1 MKLKYIK
8 LKNIR
13 SYINQ
18 IIDFDSGSTLLSGN
32 IGTGKT
38 TLLLAIDFA
47 FFGLRKSDLSGS
59 ALLRNGETEGYVE
72 INFELDGKDIVI
84 RRNLKRTSK
93 SITQGSGMFI
103 IDDKVEELTPIELKQ
118 KVIDL
123 FKYPREFLTKSKSLI
138 YNYTVYTP
146 QEEMKS
152 ILLAKSDERLNIL
165 RKTFGIDKYKRIV
178 ENSKLLISNLNSS
191 KKEFEI
197 ISSNLNIL
205 LDENEIKTKKLIE
218 LDSSLID
225 IKINL
230 VEFEKKINQKKFELS
245 GLDEQNK
252 KRIRIQNELNLL
264 NVKLNELITQRARNN
279 SETSDLNSEIE
290 NIKLNIGSEELGE
303 VSVILNDISSY
314 ESVLNNLEIQ
324 NKEILKKSGELQ
336 YILSESDKLV
346 NGIVSLESC
355 PLCKQNV
362 SEDHKN
368 HISVNESEKLSS
380 IKLKLSDNDC
390 IEKENLEKISNFK
403 LKISELIKE
412 KNLIELKLIKKKNL
426 DSKLIRLNNLIKIQ
440 SDLKRDIGQINSQ
453 KISLSE
459 ELDGIYFSQEEFNL
473 LSEEIKE
480 LSFDERNLNAISAVN
495 EKEVSLLK
503 ERINT
508 LKKDIEKKKV
518 FKQKIVKISEILTF
532 LEKEFIPLMQI
543 TEKQIMKKLHG
554 DFNSLFSEW
563 FKVLVDDEDLEI
575 SLDYDFTPIIRQNG
589 YDIEY
594 RFLSG
599 GERTAAALAYRLAL
613 NQIINTVL
621 SEINTRDL
629 LILDEPTD
637 GFSSEQVDKLRS
649 ILEELD
655 IKQVI
660 IVSHDPK
667 IESFVDNVIKFE
679 KKDGVS
685 NIY

>member
-13 SYINQ
+13 SYLNQ
-18 IIDFDSGSTLLSGN
+18 IIDFKDGSTLLSGN

-38 TLLLAIDFA
+38 TLLLALDFA

-59 ALLRNGETEGYVE
+59 ALLRNGENEGYVE
-72 INFELDGKDIVI
+72 INFELDGKDIII

-103 IDDKVEELTPIELKQ
+103 IDDKIEELTPIELRQ

-123 FKYPREFLTKSKSLI
+123 FKYPQEFLTKSKSLI

-205 LDENEIKTKKLIE
+205 LDENEIKTKRLVEI
-218 LDSSLID
+218 DSSLID
-225 IKINL
+225 IKLKLIG
-230 VEFEKKINQKKFELS
+230 FEKKINQKKLELS
-245 GLDEQNK
+245 GLAEQNK
-252 KRIRIQNELNLL
+252 RKIEIQNKINLL
-264 NVKLNELITQRARNN
+264 NVKLNELITQRSRNN

-290 NIKLNIGSEELGE
+290 SIRLNIGSEVVGE
-303 VSVILNDISSY
+303 VSVILTDIASY
-314 ESVLNNLEIQ
+314 ESDLNKLEIQ

-346 NGIVSLESC
+346 NGIISLDSC
-355 PLCKQNV
+355 PLCKQTV

-403 LKISELIKE
+403 LKISELIKD

-426 DSKLIRLNNLIKIQ
+426 DSKFIRLNNLIKIQ

-453 KISLSE
+453 KICLSE
-459 ELDGIYFSQEEFNL
+459 EFEGIYFSQEEFNS
-473 LSEEIKE
+473 LSEEILE
-480 LSFDERNLNAISAVN
+480 LSFDERNLNAISAAN

-503 ERINT
+503 ERIDS
-508 LKKDIEKKKV
+508 LKIDIEKKKI

-532 LEKEFIPLMQI
+532 LEKEFVPLMQL
-543 TEKQIMKKLHG
+543 TEKQIMKKIHG

-563 FKVLVDDEDLEI
+563 FKVLVDDEDIEI

-594 RFLSG
+594 GFLSG

-621 SEINTRDL
+621 SEINTKDL

-685 NIY
+685 EVI

>member
-205 LDENEIKTKKLIE
+205 LDENEIKTKK
-218 LDSSLID
+218 
-225 IKINL
+225 
-230 VEFEKKINQKKFELS
+230 
-245 GLDEQNK
+245 
-252 KRIRIQNELNLL
+252 
-264 NVKLNELITQRARNN
+264 
-279 SETSDLNSEIE
+279 
-290 NIKLNIGSEELGE
+290 
-303 VSVILNDISSY
+303 Y
-314 ESVLNNLEIQ
+314 
-324 NKEILKKSGELQ
+324 
-336 YILSESDKLV
+336 
-346 NGIVSLESC
+346 
-355 PLCKQNV
+355 
-362 SEDHKN
+362 
-368 HISVNESEKLSS
+368 
-380 IKLKLSDNDC
+380 
-390 IEKENLEKISNFK
+390 
-403 LKISELIKE
+403 
-412 KNLIELKLIKKKNL
+412 
-426 DSKLIRLNNLIKIQ
+426 
-440 SDLKRDIGQINSQ
+440 
-453 KISLSE
+453 
-459 ELDGIYFSQEEFNL
+459 
-473 LSEEIKE
+473 
-480 LSFDERNLNAISAVN
+480 
-495 EKEVSLLK
+495 
-503 ERINT
+503 
-508 LKKDIEKKKV
+508 
-518 FKQKIVKISEILTF
+518 
-532 LEKEFIPLMQI
+532 
-543 TEKQIMKKLHG
+543 
-554 DFNSLFSEW
+554 
-563 FKVLVDDEDLEI
+563 
-575 SLDYDFTPIIRQNG
+575 
-589 YDIEY
+589 
-594 RFLSG
+594 
-599 GERTAAALAYRLAL
+599 
-613 NQIINTVL
+613 
-621 SEINTRDL
+621 
-629 LILDEPTD
+629 
-637 GFSSEQVDKLRS
+637 
-649 ILEELD
+649 
-655 IKQVI
+655 
-660 IVSHDPK
+660 
-667 IESFVDNVIKFE
+667 
-679 KKDGVS
+679 
-685 NIY
+685 